1 MGNSNLQKQKQT
13 NKVVVSRNNGESKVR
28 GLHPPGEVGRKKGR
42 RKVVRMHHRREN
54 EGSEGYYSGDCLS
67 EIGHTPGV
75 GSEVVAYWQ
84 NVPWWDPINYTYAF
98 LAKVSA
104 RKPGHFWV
112 KHEAGGDE
120 EWVPEHAVH
129 ALKRM

>member
-1 MGNSNLQKQKQT
+1 MGRAKYGAYTHLVKWDEK
-13 NKVVVSRNNGESKVR
+13 KAGGRWFECIIGEKMSDGSYHVR
-28 GLHPPGEVGRKKGR
+28 DH
-42 RKVVRMHHRREN
+42 